1 MRDVGGRRAQAEGG
15 SDGLGTSSL
24 ECSNLE
30 GERGREKGVGG
41 VRERQEKESFKRFNV
56 KVYLGHHHN
65 VIQGTELILQPT
77 FLFKT
82 KLQTHNPGVVSTM
95 LYQLSYTGPPP
106 PPPTLGSYIDVCRL
120 ALSWDSTH
128 RCIDYY

>member
-41 VRERQEKESFKRFNV
+41 GSEKDKRKNH
-56 KVYLGHHHN
+56 LN
-65 VIQGTELILQPT
+65 D
-77 FLFKT
+77 
-82 KLQTHNPGVVSTM
+82 SM
-95 LYQLSYTGPPP
+95 LRF
-106 PPPTLGSYIDVCRL
+106 I
-120 ALSWDSTH
+120 
-128 RCIDYY
+128 

>member
-65 VIQGTELILQPT
+65 VIHSSRY
-77 FLFKT
+77 FLAG
-82 KLQTHNPGVVSTM
+82 N
-95 LYQLSYTGPPP
+95 
-106 PPPTLGSYIDVCRL
+106 
-120 ALSWDSTH
+120 
-128 RCIDYY
+128 